1 MRACAMR
8 RESMYRGW
16 IVCACVASIAS
27 GAVLWMAGER
37 PFGAFGIAAGVFHAL
52 WGLDLRALV
61 RGRWRR
67 RPIVIPTL
75 RPIVV
80 SPPHRSLAQRMRAWR
95 LRREA
100 VTHG

>member
-1 MRACAMR
+1 MR
-8 RESMYRGW
+8 RESMYCGW
-16 IVCACVASIAS
+16 IVVACVASIVS
-27 GAVLWMAGER
+27 GAALWMAGER

-80 SPPHRSLAQRMRAWR
+80 SPPHRSLAQRLRAWS
-95 LRREA
+95 RR
-100 VTHG
+100 HG

>member
-1 MRACAMR
+1 MR

-16 IVCACVASIAS
+16 IVVACVASIVS
-27 GAVLWMAGER
+27 GAALWMAGER
-37 PFGAFGIAAGVFHAL
+37 PFGAFGIAAGLFHAV

-75 RPIVV
+75 CPIVV
-80 SPPHRSLAQRMRAWR
+80 SPPRHTRLQR
-95 LRREA
+95 LRVWGRRR
-100 VTHG
+100 G

>member
-1 MRACAMR
+1 MR
-8 RESMYRGW
+8 RESIYRGW
-16 IVCACVASIAS
+16 VVCACVVSILS
-27 GAVLWMAGER
+27 GVWLWVTGER
-37 PFGAFGIAAGVFHAL
+37 PLGAFGIAAGVFHAL
-52 WGLDLRALV
+52 WGRDLRALV

-80 SPPHRSLAQRMRAWR
+80 SPPHRSLAQRLRAWR
-95 LRREA
+95 LRRDA

>member
-1 MRACAMR
+1 MR

-16 IVCACVASIAS
+16 IVVACVASIVS
-27 GAVLWMAGER
+27 GALLWMSGER
-37 PFGAFGIAAGVFHAL
+37 PFGAIGIAAGVFHAL

-61 RGRWRR
+61 CGRWRR

-80 SPPHRSLAQRMRAWR
+80 APPRRSLAQRLRARR
-95 LRREA
+95 LCRDA

>member
-1 MRACAMR
+1 MPECPMR

-16 IVCACVASIAS
+16 IVVACVASIVS
-27 GAVLWMAGER
+27 GAALWMAGER

-80 SPPHRSLAQRMRAWR
+80 SPPHRSLAQRLRAWS
-95 LRREA
+95 RRR
-100 VTHG
+100 G

>member
-1 MRACAMR
+1 
-8 RESMYRGW
+8 MYRGW
-16 IVCACVASIAS
+16 IVVACVASIVS
-27 GAVLWMAGER
+27 GAALWMAGER
-37 PFGAFGIAAGVFHAL
+37 PFGAFGIAAGLFHAV

-80 SPPHRSLAQRMRAWR
+80 SPPRQTRLQRLRAWG
-95 LRREA
+95 RRR
-100 VTHG
+100 G

>member
-1 MRACAMR
+1 MR
-8 RESMYRGW
+8 REAMYRGW
-16 IVCACVASIAS
+16 IVCACVASIVS
-27 GAVLWMAGER
+27 GAALWMAGER

-80 SPPHRSLAQRMRAWR
+80 SPPHRSLAQRLRAWS
-95 LRREA
+95 RR
-100 VTHG
+100 HG

>member
-1 MRACAMR
+1 MR

-16 IVCACVASIAS
+16 IVCACTASIVS
-27 GAVLWMAGER
+27 GAALWMSGER
-37 PFGAFGIAAGVFHAL
+37 PFGAFGIAAGLFHAL

-75 RPIVV
+75 RPMVV
-80 SPPHRSLAQRMRAWR
+80 SPPRRRFAPRLRAWGAGR
-95 LRREA
+95 DA
-100 VTHG
+100 VKHDAVKHG

>member
-1 MRACAMR
+1 MR
-8 RESMYRGW
+8 REAMYRGW
-16 IVCACVASIAS
+16 IVCACVASIVS
-27 GAVLWMAGER
+27 GAALWMAGER

-80 SPPHRSLAQRMRAWR
+80 LPPHRSLAQRLRAWR
-95 LRREA
+95 ARRDA
-100 VTHG
+100 VKHAAVKHG

>member
-1 MRACAMR
+1 MR

-16 IVCACVASIAS
+16 IVVACVASIVS
-27 GAVLWMAGER
+27 GAALWMAGER
-37 PFGAFGIAAGVFHAL
+37 PFGVFGIAAGVFHAL

-61 RGRWRR
+61 RGRWQR

-80 SPPHRSLAQRMRAWR
+80 SPPRLTRLHRLRAWG
-95 LRREA
+95 RRR
-100 VTHG
+100 G

>member
-1 MRACAMR
+1 MR

-16 IVCACVASIAS
+16 IVVACVASIVS
-27 GAVLWMAGER
+27 GAALWMAGER
-37 PFGAFGIAAGVFHAL
+37 PFGAFGIAAGLFHAV

-80 SPPHRSLAQRMRAWR
+80 SPPRHTRLQR
-95 LRREA
+95 LRVWGRRR
-100 VTHG
+100 G

>member
-1 MRACAMR
+1 
-8 RESMYRGW
+8 MYRGW
-16 IVCACVASIAS
+16 IVVACVASIVS
-27 GAVLWMAGER
+27 GAALWMAGER
-37 PFGAFGIAAGVFHAL
+37 PFGAFGIAAGLFHAV

-80 SPPHRSLAQRMRAWR
+80 SPPRHTRLQR
-95 LRREA
+95 LRVWGRRR
-100 VTHG
+100 G